1 MNKLQ
6 TLIYFSL
13 LIFIFS
19 CGNDTTEI
27 NENTDDT
34 ANPTVVI
41 AEKPASTE
49 LIANIDYLRLRDSP
63 GTSGETLAM
72 FQKGEVLYDLGEVSD
87 FTTAVELRG
96 IKYNEPWLK
105 VKTREGQ
112 EGWIYAGG
120 VYFNSEEA
128 SDTMEKLYQKRLT
141 SFYGEDVAD
150 DILDYQMSF
159 RKARTD
165 KDMQTVIRKGT
176 EITNEV
182 NDMNEKKMPMPRD
195 MFGGKEQ
202 PDLRWLEEAFPGYIL
217 GSAAEGTI
225 LFLRR
230 DLKSFARKAG
240 KTRGKADDDFVNLAI
255 KVHSTDSIEYDFP
268 AYFMQTWDY
277 GGHSLLG
284 EGKHL
289 DILTAA
295 NEMLAKHP
303 GYLEVEI
310 EQIKADLVHDMTASP
325 QGYWYDKE
333 RILSELDKVL
343 KAELGILTKEDMIA
357 LQEQRKKLENP
368 VKSGVQVGLRSGIG
382 DAG

>member
-6 TLIYFSL
+6 TTTYLL
-13 LIFIFS
+13 LIFLTFS
-19 CGNDTTEI
+19 CGSEVSEIETDGDDVNTT
-27 NENTDDT
+27 
-34 ANPTVVI
+34 VI
-41 AEKPASTE
+41 IPEKPASTE
-49 LIANIDYLRLRDSP
+49 LVANIDYLRLRNSP

-96 IKYNEPWLK
+96 VKYNEPWLK

-120 VYFNSEEA
+120 VYFNTDEA
-128 SDTMEKLYQKRLT
+128 SETMEKLHRKRLA
-141 SFYGEDVAD
+141 SFYGKDIAED
-150 DILDYQMSF
+150 IFDYKASY
-159 RKARTD
+159 RKARTEE
-165 KDMQTVIRKGT
+165 QFAALIRKGERVT
-176 EITNEV
+176 EEV
-182 NDMNEKKMPMPRD
+182 NSMNEKKLPMPRE
-195 MFGGKEQ
+195 MFSGEEQ

-225 LFLRR
+225 LYLRR
-230 DLKSFARKAG
+230 DWKQFAEKAD
-240 KTRGKADDDFVNLAI
+240 KTRGKAHDDFVDLALM
-255 KVHSTDSIEYDFP
+255 VHGADSIEYDYP

-289 DILTAA
+289 AILTAA

-303 GYLEVEI
+303 GYLEAEI

-325 QGYWYDKE
+325 QGYWYEKE
-333 RILSELDKVL
+333 RILSEFDKIL
-343 KAELGILTKEDMIA
+343 KAELGILTKNDLTA
-357 LQEQRKKLENP
+357 LKEMRKKLEEPEKNEIP
-368 VKSGVQVGLRSGIG
+368 VGLR
-382 DAG
+382 AG